1 MKREMDFPKAM
12 RANEPEDLWQRLL
25 EYKEL
30 VFRICLG
37 MCRNT
42 ADADDMAQ
50 EAYCKAF
57 AQRGRLAELA
67 DEEHEKL
74 WLCRVAR
81 TTCLDHLRK
90 MKVRSF
96 FALVP
101 KEEPKTCRDPEA
113 VLIHSEEVSLFRAAL
128 ARLPRKQ
135 RDALVLKEYGQLSY
149 REIAAVLGIKEGT
162 VMSTLLR
169 ARRRVHAAVREAL
182 HES

>member
-1 MKREMDFPKAM
+1 MDPLKAAQDKASTD
-12 RANEPEDLWQRLL
+12 RWQELL
-25 EYKEL
+25 DHQEL

-50 EAYCKAF
+50 ETYCKAF
-57 AQRGRLAELA
+57 AQCGKLAELA
-67 DEEHEKL
+67 DKEHEKL

-90 MKVRSF
+90 TKVRSF
-96 FALVP
+96 FALVTE
-101 KEEPKTCRDPEA
+101 EEPKTCRDPEA
-113 VLIHSEEVSLFRAAL
+113 VLMHSEEVSLFRAAL
-128 ARLPRKQ
+128 ARLPRMQ
-135 RDALVLKEYGQLSY
+135 RDALVLREYGQLSY
-149 REIAAVLGIKEGT
+149 REISAVLGIKEGT

-169 ARRRVHAAVREAL
+169 ARRRVYTAVQEAL

>member
-1 MKREMDFPKAM
+1 MNGEMDLLKAVQDKAPTD
-12 RANEPEDLWQRLL
+12 RWQGLL
-25 EYKEL
+25 DHQEL

-50 EAYCKAF
+50 ETYCKAF
-57 AQRGRLAELA
+57 AQRGKLVELA

-101 KEEPKTCRDPEA
+101 EEEPKTCRDPEA
-113 VLIHSEEVSLFRAAL
+113 VMIHSEEVSLFRAAL

-169 ARRRVHAAVREAL
+169 ARRRVHAAVQEAL
-182 HES
+182 HE